1 MASLIATGMHAQM
14 RMWRGAQMWVGLW
27 LMMSALTLLHAGA
40 LVNALYDV
48 ATAKVRC
55 TDLKLLLY
63 SALSHASR
71 WGSRLT
77 STYFVLV
84 QKLTSL

>member
-1 MASLIATGMHAQM
+1 MTSLFRSAVRAQM

-48 ATAKVRC
+48 ATAKVRMLNWRC
-55 TDLKLLLY
+55 
-63 SALSHASR
+63 SCCAAGAS
-71 WGSRLT
+71 GA
-77 STYFVLV
+77 
-84 QKLTSL
+84 